1 MVYLRNDSNLN
12 KKEENK
18 KKISPNS
25 LLVYS
30 VFESVFEELFTL
42 QFRCEES
49 SLHSYKDDKNN
60 DSGNNNVDNIKKIK
74 MVETHIYGHPNGRM
88 SREN

>member
-1 MVYLRNDSNLN
+1 MAAEGRLQLHNQDRNKTKGFVNPIKRKYTWKINTELVYLRNDSSLN

-18 KKISPNS
+18 KKISLNS

-42 QFRCEES
+42 
-49 SLHSYKDDKNN
+49 
-60 DSGNNNVDNIKKIK
+60 
-74 MVETHIYGHPNGRM
+74 
-88 SREN
+88 

>member
-1 MVYLRNDSNLN
+1 MKINTELVYLRNDSSLN

-42 QFRCEES
+42 
-49 SLHSYKDDKNN
+49 
-60 DSGNNNVDNIKKIK
+60 
-74 MVETHIYGHPNGRM
+74 
-88 SREN
+88 